1 MNLKKGTCLI
11 ILLINFLTLSVFAQV
26 DSDQEK
32 CKNILQKISNS
43 IENNTSTKF
52 NFKLEIISEDF
63 NESQNG
69 YALIQEGKFYYKT
82 NEREV
87 ISDGVN
93 VWTYIIEDNECYIDL
108 LDDLDNTINP
118 SEVFSIWKNG
128 FKFKYISNM
137 KLNNDLL
144 HKIKLFPSNPSESNY
159 HTVIMEVNETK
170 KTIKEVSIKTKDGV
184 TIKININSLA
194 ANSKILPNQFLWQKS
209 KYVDV
214 DEIDNR

>member
-1 MNLKKGTCLI
+1 MNLKKGTYLI
-11 ILLINFLTLSVFAQV
+11 ILLFNFLTLSVFAQL

-43 IENNTSTKF
+43 IENNISTKF
-52 NFKLEIISEDF
+52 NFTLEIISEDF

-69 YALIQEGKFYYKT
+69 YVLIQDGKFYYKT

-108 LDDLDNTINP
+108 LEDLDNTINP
-118 SEVFSIWKNG
+118 SEVFSIWEDG
-128 FKFKYISNM
+128 FKFKYISNE

-144 HKIKLFPSNPSESNY
+144 HKIKLFPSKPSESNY

-184 TIKININSLA
+184 TIKININSLT

-209 KYVDV
+209 KYVGV

>member
-1 MNLKKGTCLI
+1 MNLKKGTYLI
-11 ILLINFLTLSVFAQV
+11 ILLFNFLTLSVFTQV

-43 IENNTSTKF
+43 IENNISTKF
-52 NFKLEIISEDF
+52 NFTLEIISEDF

-69 YALIQEGKFYYKT
+69 YVLIQDGKFYYKT

-108 LDDLDNTINP
+108 LEDLDNTINP
-118 SEVFSIWKNG
+118 SEVFSIWEDG
-128 FKFKYISNM
+128 FKFKYISNE

-144 HKIKLFPSNPSESNY
+144 HKIKLFPSKPSESNY

-184 TIKININSLA
+184 TIKININSLT

-209 KYVDV
+209 KYVGV

>member
-1 MNLKKGTCLI
+1 MNLKKGTYLI
-11 ILLINFLTLSVFAQV
+11 ILLFNFLTLSVFTQV

-43 IENNTSTKF
+43 IENNISTKF
-52 NFKLEIISEDF
+52 NFTLEIISEDF

-69 YALIQEGKFYYKT
+69 YVLIQDGKFYYKT

-108 LDDLDNTINP
+108 LEDLDNTINP
-118 SEVFSIWKNG
+118 SEVFSIWEDG
-128 FKFKYISNM
+128 FKFKYISNE

-144 HKIKLFPSNPSESNY
+144 HKIKLFPSKPGESNY

-184 TIKININSLA
+184 TIKININSLT

-209 KYVDV
+209 KYVGV

>member
-1 MNLKKGTCLI
+1 MNLKKGTYLI
-11 ILLINFLTLSVFAQV
+11 ILLFNFLTLSVFAQV

-43 IENNTSTKF
+43 IENNISTKF
-52 NFKLEIISEDF
+52 NFTLEIISEDF

-69 YALIQEGKFYYKT
+69 YVLIQDGKFYYKT

-108 LDDLDNTINP
+108 LEDLDNTINP
-118 SEVFSIWKNG
+118 SEVFSIWEDG
-128 FKFKYISNM
+128 FKFKYISNE

-144 HKIKLFPSNPSESNY
+144 HKIKLFPSKPSESNY

-184 TIKININSLA
+184 TIKININSLT

-209 KYVDV
+209 KYVGV

>member
-1 MNLKKGTCLI
+1 MNLKKGTYLI
-11 ILLINFLTLSVFAQV
+11 ILLFNFLTLSVFAQV

-69 YALIQEGKFYYKT
+69 YVLIQEGKFYYKT

-87 ISDGVN
+87 ISNGVN

-108 LDDLDNTINP
+108 LEDLDNTINP
-118 SEVFSIWKNG
+118 SEVFSIWEDG
-128 FKFKYISNM
+128 FKFKYISNE

-144 HKIKLFPSNPSESNY
+144 HKIKLFPSKPSESNY

-184 TIKININSLA
+184 TIKININSLT

-209 KYVDV
+209 KYVGV